1 MSTSYI
7 ALDYF
12 DLGLAALLV
21 ALNGALFALWARQ
34 RRRLGMAQPLWR
46 GSEWKL

>member
-1 MSTSYI
+1 VFG
-7 ALDYF
+7 A
-12 DLGLAALLV
+12 GVVGV